1 MPISLRRFPFG
12 EQSFSTSSCLWVRA
26 GTSRPVAL
34 SKPVEATQPEKV
46 SCLRF
51 LALPASEDFLYS
63 LPRDLMAME
72 QSPHQTSGNDQHKR
86 LVVGW
91 FSFTCCEDSTILFTE
106 LLNDYL
112 DEWKRVIE
120 FRHMKALKTNNSLTG
135 LDVAFIEGAISSESQ
150 ANEARLIREK
160 AEYVV
165 AIGACA
171 CTGQPSTSRN
181 QFASEQ
187 INERIRWYLSHF
199 DYGKEVKRLNE
210 VIRVDDMV
218 RGCPMKVPSFLQTLK
233 KYLELFDID
242 QHA

>member
-1 MPISLRRFPFG
+1 
-12 EQSFSTSSCLWVRA
+12 
-26 GTSRPVAL
+26 
-34 SKPVEATQPEKV
+34 
-46 SCLRF
+46 
-51 LALPASEDFLYS
+51 
-63 LPRDLMAME
+63 ME
-72 QSPHQTSGNDQHKR
+72 HSPHQPSGTDQHNR
-86 LVVGW
+86 LIVGW

-106 LLNDYL
+106 LLNDHF
-112 DEWKRVIE
+112 DEWKEVIE
-120 FRHMKALKTNNSLTG
+120 FRHMKALKTNNALTG

-150 ANEARLIREK
+150 AKEVQQIREN
-160 AEYVV
+160 AQYVV

-199 DYGKEVKRLNE
+199 DYGKEVKKLSD
-210 VIRVDDMV
+210 VIQVDDMV
-218 RGCPMKVPSFLQTLK
+218 RGCPMKVPSFLETLK

>member
-1 MPISLRRFPFG
+1 
-12 EQSFSTSSCLWVRA
+12 
-26 GTSRPVAL
+26 
-34 SKPVEATQPEKV
+34 
-46 SCLRF
+46 
-51 LALPASEDFLYS
+51 
-63 LPRDLMAME
+63 ME
-72 QSPHQTSGNDQHKR
+72 QSPHQASSNDQPKR

-106 LLNDYL
+106 LLNDHL
-112 DEWKRVIE
+112 DEWKKVIE
-120 FRHMKALKTNNSLTG
+120 FRHIKALKTNNSLTG
-135 LDVAFIEGAISSESQ
+135 LDVAFIEGAISSEAQ
-150 ANEARLIREK
+150 AKEAQQIREN
-160 AEYVV
+160 ARYVV

-210 VIRVDDMV
+210 VIQVDDMV
-218 RGCPMKVPSFLQTLK
+218 RGCPMKVSSFLQTLK
-233 KYLELFDID
+233 KYLELFDIA

>member
-1 MPISLRRFPFG
+1 
-12 EQSFSTSSCLWVRA
+12 
-26 GTSRPVAL
+26 
-34 SKPVEATQPEKV
+34 
-46 SCLRF
+46 
-51 LALPASEDFLYS
+51 
-63 LPRDLMAME
+63 MAME
-72 QSPHQTSGNDQHKR
+72 QSPHQASSNDQPKR

-106 LLNDYL
+106 LLNDHL
-112 DEWKRVIE
+112 DEWKKVIE
-120 FRHMKALKTNNSLTG
+120 FRHIKALKTNNSLTG
-135 LDVAFIEGAISSESQ
+135 LDVAFIEGAISSEAQ
-150 ANEARLIREK
+150 AKEAQQIREN
-160 AEYVV
+160 ARYVV

-210 VIRVDDMV
+210 VIQVDDMV
-218 RGCPMKVPSFLQTLK
+218 RGCPMKVSSFLQTLK
-233 KYLELFDID
+233 KYLELFDIA